1 MWEMRAEL
9 ASPMVLAAHGHLH
22 ARRRERAQ
30 LRVMSAGLKVLVR
43 ELHREGERNGER
55 DGLYA
60 VSNVCADD
68 GGETH
73 TFDGRWRVYSAVCGN
88 PEVSLGE

>member
-30 LRVMSAGLKVLVR
+30 LRVMSARLKVLVR
-43 ELHREGERNGER
+43 ELHREGERDAWPHAQRQPER
-55 DGLYA
+55 LDRLKEWM
-60 VSNVCADD
+60 V
-68 GGETH
+68 E
-73 TFDGRWRVYSAVCGN
+73 FMR
-88 PEVSLGE
+88 LG